1 MSFDPQISIMLDS
14 FEARDS
20 RVSGD
25 TIGKLSAGV
34 SGVKG
39 SVEGD
44 SVSFESG
51 GAVVKSDK

>member
-1 MSFDPQISIMLDS
+1 VSFDPQISIMLDS
-14 FEARDS
+14 FEAKAGGVRG
-20 RVSGD
+20 R

-34 SGVKG
+34 SGVEG
-39 SVEGD
+39 SVDGD

>member
-1 MSFDPQISIMLDS
+1 MLDS

-20 RVSGD
+20 RVSGR
-25 TIGKLSAGV
+25 TINQLNAGV

-51 GAVVKSDK
+51 GAVVNSDK

>member
-1 MSFDPQISIMLDS
+1 VSFDHQIYTMLNS

-20 RVSGD
+20 GVSVG
-25 TIGKLSAGV
+25 TINQLSAGV

-44 SVSFESG
+44 SVSFKSG
-51 GAVVKSDK
+51 GAVVNSNK